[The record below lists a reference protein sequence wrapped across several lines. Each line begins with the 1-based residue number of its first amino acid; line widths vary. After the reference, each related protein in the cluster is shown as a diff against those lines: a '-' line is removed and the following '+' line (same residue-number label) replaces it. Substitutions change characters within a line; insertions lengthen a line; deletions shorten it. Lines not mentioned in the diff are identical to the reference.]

1 MKFIFTNM
9 EEFKKIIYPEY
20 LKLFPKLE
28 RKTLKDIENSF
39 SKNITKIV
47 KITEND
53 NFIGFIIY
61 NVLED
66 KKYLQ
71 LDYFAILPQYQ
82 NKGYGT
88 QALALLKEQ
97 SKEYNGIFIEVEK
110 VGLGNNDVENKLR
123 KKIIEFYEKIGF
135 YKLNYDLDL
144 YTVIYSPYILLTSDV
159 KESEE
164 KILKDIFEIYI
175 AILGEKRV
183 KDNCKVI
190 ENKIHTDKCK
200 DIFKLKKWN
209 FGIDNDKLVKL
220 VLAGKKTA
228 TTCLY
233 DEKNINQIGEQQI
246 LIYDNEKTACITETK
261 KVIITEFR
269 NITEKMAYLEG
280 EGDRTLKYY
289 RQKYEEYFKTID
301 PKFNENTKVIFEI
314 FIVKENLIN
323 TRFELA
329 KKIVEGNK
337 NIFGNVLNIS
347 EINAGFNNSIFDI
360 DNKYIIKICEN
371 TNNDNLFDVEYNFYI
386 ENSNN
391 KNIPKL
397 YKYDKTKEIVPYVYE
412 ILEKVQGKTIYYYW
426 YKMNETE
433 REKLIKEIVKI
444 IKNLH
449 SKLYKKYDWAKAI
462 KDEMIENF
470 NKTTNLFNQKE
481 RKIITD
487 SLNLY
492 DEILSSNKFCLI
504 HNDLHFDNI
513 IIDNNGEIKII
524 DFNDSKIAPFDYD
537 LRIFFMCQETPW
549 KWANTEMDPY
559 QKDGDYI
566 NIFKY
571 IKKYYD
577 ELNQINNLNE
587 RMIIYTI
594 LNDIRLLPRFKTS
607 ELKERIVRNSKE
619 ILKG

>member
-20 LKLFPKLE
+20 KKLFPKLE

-39 SKNITKIV
+39 FKNITKIV

-123 KKIIEFYEKIGF
+123 KQRIEFYEKIGF

-144 YTVIYSPYILLTSDV
+144 YTVMYSPYILLTSDV

-200 DIFKLKKWN
+200 DILKLKKWN
-209 FGIDNDKLVKL
+209 FGIDNDKLVEL

-233 DEKNINQIGEQQI
+233 NEKNVPQIGERQI

-261 KVIITEFR
+261 KVIITEFK

-280 EGDRTLKYY
+280 DNSLKYY
-289 RQKYEEYFKTID
+289 RQKHEEYFKTID
-301 PKFNENTKVIFEI
+301 PNFNENTKVIFEI

-323 TRFELA
+323 TRRELA
-329 KKIVEGNK
+329 KKIVGGNK
-337 NIFGNVLNIS
+337 DIFGNTLNIS

-371 TNNDNLFDVEYNFYI
+371 ANNENLFDVEYNFYI
-386 ENSNN
+386 ANSNN

-397 YKYDKTKEIVPYVYE
+397 YKYDKTKVIVPYVYE
-412 ILEKVQGKTIYYYW
+412 IIEKVQGKSIYYYW
-426 YKMNETE
+426 YKMDETE
-433 REKLIKEIVKI
+433 REKLIKEIVNI
-444 IKNLH
+444 IPNLH
-449 SKLYKKYDWAKAI
+449 SNLYEQYDWAKEI
-462 KDEMIENF
+462 KDEIIENF
-470 NKTTNLFNQKE
+470 DKAIDLFNQDE
-481 RKIITD
+481 REIITD
-487 SLNLY
+487 SLKLY
-492 DEILSSNKFCLI
+492 DKILSNNKFCLI
-504 HNDLHFDNI
+504 HGDLHFDNI
-513 IIDNNGEIKII
+513 MLDNNGEIKII

-537 LRIFFMCQETPW
+537 LRIFYMCQETPW

-559 QKDGDYI
+559 QK
-566 NIFKY
+566 
-571 IKKYYD
+571 
-577 ELNQINNLNE
+577 
-587 RMIIYTI
+587 
-594 LNDIRLLPRFKTS
+594 
-607 ELKERIVRNSKE
+607 KE
-619 ILKG
+619 II